1 MMTRKILGGGIHK
14 MAILFTPNW
23 HNIAFYSITF
33 LWVLEFILV
42 PSQHSSSSFEEKRSF
57 GFILGAIVLI
67 ILVTGF
73 WILLEFELWYQAP
86 PLWVQ
91 IIGLLVY
98 AFGLMFRYW
107 SIKTLGTFFTRN
119 VSVEENQTLISH
131 GPYALFRHP
140 AYVGLFLLGI
150 ATPLYFGHV
159 PGLILGIILMGC
171 HPETP
176 DDSRRKRLRKR
187 QSQLQNVETI
197 TVPVHS
203 IHLLKETL

>member
-1 MMTRKILGGGIHK
+1 MMTLKIHGVGTHK

-23 HNIAFYSITF
+23 HNIAFYSITV

-42 PSQHSSSSFEEKRSF
+42 PSQHSSTSFEEKRSF

-73 WILLEFELWYQAP
+73 WILLEFEFWYQAP

-91 IIGLLVY
+91 ILGLAVY
-98 AFGLMFRYW
+98 AFGLIFRYW
-107 SIKTLGTFFTRN
+107 SIKTLGAFFTRN

-131 GPYALFRHP
+131 GPYTLFRHP

-159 PGLILGIILMGC
+159 PGLILGILLMGFTLR
-171 HPETP
+171 HRMILEENALEKDNPNYKTWKQ
-176 DDSRRKRLRKR
+176 SRYRF
-187 QSQLQNVETI
+187 I
-197 TVPVHS
+197 PF
-203 IHLLKETL
+203 IY